1 MNHFNLLFC
10 YTSSMKGLRILQ
22 GLVLVC
28 ILLVP
33 VLIFTFLRGFGN
45 NEYDLPIF
53 FQNGVDNPFQECPSS
68 DSGQHYIPEFSFVN
82 QDGKSIGRKDMEG
95 KITIVDFFF
104 TSCPSIC
111 PVMSTEMERVQDMF
125 RDEPNVQIMSISID
139 PEYDTPEILKEY
151 ADEHGANSSKWHFL
165 SGPKQE
171 TYQLARCGFVLP
183 TIDGQGVA
191 DDFIHSDKFILIDE
205 QGRIRGYYSGTN
217 REDVDLLMLET
228 KVLLHGKES

>member
-1 MNHFNLLFC
+1 MR
-10 YTSSMKGLRILQ
+10 GLRILQ

-33 VLIFTFLRGFGN
+33 VLIFTFLRGFGQ

-53 FQNGVDNPFQECPSS
+53 FQNGVDNPFQECPST
-68 DSGQHYIPEFSFVN
+68 DSGQHVIPEFSFVN
-82 QDGKSIGRKDMEG
+82 QDGQPVGSKEMEG

-125 RDEPNVQIMSISID
+125 RDNPKVQIMSISID
-139 PEYDTPEILKEY
+139 PEYDTPQILKDY
-151 ADEHGANSSKWHFL
+151 SIEHGAVSGKWHFL
-165 SGPKQE
+165 SGPKLE

-183 TIDGQGVA
+183 TIDGNGIA
-191 DDFIHSDKFILIDE
+191 DDFVHSDKFILIDE
-205 QGRIRGYYSGTN
+205 LGRIRGYYSGTN

-228 KVLLHGKES
+228 KVLLHGKSN